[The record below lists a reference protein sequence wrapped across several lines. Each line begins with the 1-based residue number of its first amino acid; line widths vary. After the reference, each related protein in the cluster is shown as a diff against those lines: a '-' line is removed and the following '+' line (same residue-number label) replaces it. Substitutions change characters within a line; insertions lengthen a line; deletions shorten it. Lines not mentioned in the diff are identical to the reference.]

1 MFYVGFTKRAEEPI
15 PTPTPIDAAPAT
27 TNTNATV
34 AATTMT
40 SESTMMDAPESKL
53 LNIDLPIT
61 IIIDPE
67 KLNSIEHHENDSME
81 LTPPMDRT

>member
-15 PTPTPIDAAPAT
+15 PTPIDGAPAT

-40 SESTMMDAPESKL
+40 FESTMMDVPESKL
-53 LNIDLPIT
+53 LNVDLPIT

>member
-15 PTPTPIDAAPAT
+15 PTPIDAAPVA
-27 TNTNATV
+27 TNTNTTV

-40 SESTMMDAPESKL
+40 FESTMMDAPESKL